1 MLKPIG
7 SNKHRSYFRKSEM
20 PYDFKC
26 IKFFLN
32 SSYFD
37 KAMTQ
42 ETAGGPKRVRMV
54 FPALAVWRKQRVKT
68 TSPFRR
74 PGIEWSGVIT

>member
-20 PYDFKC
+20 SYYFKC
-26 IKFFLN
+26 INFFLN

-37 KAMTQ
+37 KARTQ
-42 ETAGGPKRVRMV
+42 ETLGGPGFRVRG
-54 FPALAVWRKQRVKT
+54 KT
-68 TSPFRR
+68 LCIMHRFS
-74 PGIEWSGVIT
+74 VV

>member
-20 PYDFKC
+20 SYYFKC

-37 KAMTQ
+37 KARTQ
-42 ETAGGPKRVRMV
+42 ETLGGPGLPLTRGRTKRSCSKIKKLTPV
-54 FPALAVWRKQRVKT
+54 
-68 TSPFRR
+68 
-74 PGIEWSGVIT
+74 E